1 MTDRTPQSIASVY
14 MKLFV
19 KSLARHFSS
28 DFFVSEK
35 WDGDHMVIIQCI
47 TCMQIMQK
55 RQELDNVE
63 TFRRFLRQ
71 NGLEQCPQWQLRL
84 LQWHAYLQLC
94 ICLQT
99 ATQHAQHVC
108 SVCLRRKLKPMSSLY
123 SWHPLNL
130 FPAWQDY
137 VTWEAWNSS
146 FRAFRIFS
154 GF

>member
-14 MKLFV
+14 MKLLILLKDV
-19 KSLARHFSS
+19 KSLASHFSS
-28 DFFVSEK
+28 FRKSE
-35 WDGDHMVIIQCI
+35 MVIIWWSYNVLHVCS
-47 TCMQIMQK
+47 MQIMQK

-71 NGLEQCPQWQLRL
+71 NGLEQCPQWQLRH

-137 VTWEAWNSS
+137 VTWEALQLV
-146 FRAFRIFS
+146 F
-154 GF
+154 